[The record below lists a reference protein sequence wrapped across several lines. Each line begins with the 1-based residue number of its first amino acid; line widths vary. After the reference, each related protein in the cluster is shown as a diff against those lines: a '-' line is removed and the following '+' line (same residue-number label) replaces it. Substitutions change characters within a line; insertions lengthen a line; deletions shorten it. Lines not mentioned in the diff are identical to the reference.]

1 MRRIECL
8 VDASKS
14 VVSQLAGQDKD
25 ARDGLARGTVR
36 SRLRSYVRRLIVD
49 SGRSTRLLTEVSN
62 CLLLSASLRLE
73 VNAKHELQFTGSTS
87 PYWLPVEAN

>member
-25 ARDGLARGTVR
+25 ARDGLARVPFALG
-36 SRLRSYVRRLIVD
+36 
-49 SGRSTRLLTEVSN
+49 
-62 CLLLSASLRLE
+62 
-73 VNAKHELQFTGSTS
+73 
-87 PYWLPVEAN
+87 